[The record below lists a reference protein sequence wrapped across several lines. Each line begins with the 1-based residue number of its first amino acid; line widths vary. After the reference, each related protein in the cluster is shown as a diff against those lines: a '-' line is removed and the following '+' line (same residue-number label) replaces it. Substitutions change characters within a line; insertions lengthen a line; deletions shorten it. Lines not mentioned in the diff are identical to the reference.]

1 MKQVEYKGSVLSKGS
16 KALELWENWQKA
28 KTDRNKFQKVLD
40 DHMKDVEQRHKDLME
55 RYK

>member
-1 MKQVEYKGSVLSKGS
+1 MKQVEYKGSVLAKGS
-16 KALELWENWQKA
+16 KALELWEDWQKA
-28 KTDRNKFQKVLD
+28 KTDRNKYQKVLD